1 MGDGDRKLSSI
12 RELSQPLQDTC
23 IKSSFRTVKD
33 VLSRTRGELVQVLDM
48 TTSDVDDLMD
58 TVCKH
63 ACPKPKSVMA
73 LMENKRAN
81 GGGFLSTGLPDL
93 DGGCG
98 KHHHQHQHHHHH
110 HHQQQ
115 IASEPLSLGL
125 KHHHSHICLCVL
137 HRTFPDFVFF
147 HTVRLRKPCTYHFPS
162 TSTLPLPLPLP
173 LTLSLPRS
181 TMLLRAG
188 VLLGGL
194 PHGGITELVGAA
206 GAGKTQFCLQSCVMA
221 LQDPDHSAVYID
233 TV

>member
-98 KHHHQHQHHHHH
+98 KHHQHHQHHQHQHHHHHRHHH

-115 IASEPLSLGL
+115 IASEPLSLGM
-125 KHHHSHICLCVL
+125 KHHHSHIWLCVL

-147 HTVRLRKPCTYHFPS
+147 HTVRLRKPCIYHFPS
-162 TSTLPLPLPLP
+162 TSTSTSISTS
-173 LTLSLPRS
+173 LTLPPSLYHVVACRCAAWGPSPRRHHR
-181 TMLLRAG
+181 TRRCG
-188 VLLGGL
+188 GGGQDPVLLAKL
-194 PHGGITELVGAA
+194 RHGS
-206 GAGKTQFCLQSCVMA
+206 QRS
-221 LQDPDHSAVYID
+221 
-233 TV
+233 